1 MQGLRFSTK
10 RGSLKLVPRFV
21 EHGQIFDDFLVNRSV
36 DAGTT
41 QLVENFTISKPAQG
55 LRVVGNHLLPSPGS
69 CRNFTDFVEYKGTLT
84 ALAESGVRAVVGGP
98 LPAIYQRQCRA
109 QPVNLTNQQP
119 LSAGGRLFVLRI
131 GDKLEKRGRRD

>member
-1 MQGLRFSTK
+1 VQGLRFSTK

-69 CRNFTDFVEYKGTLT
+69 CRNFTDFVEYIQRDINCL
-84 ALAESGVRAVVGGP
+84 SGERCEGGGWGSTSGNLPEAV
-98 LPAIYQRQCRA
+98 
-109 QPVNLTNQQP
+109 
-119 LSAGGRLFVLRI
+119 
-131 GDKLEKRGRRD
+131 